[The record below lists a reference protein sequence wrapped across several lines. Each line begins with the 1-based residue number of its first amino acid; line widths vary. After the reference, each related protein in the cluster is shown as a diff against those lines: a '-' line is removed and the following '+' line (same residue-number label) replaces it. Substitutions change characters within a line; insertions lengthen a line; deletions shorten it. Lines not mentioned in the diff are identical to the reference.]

1 MTSKIR
7 SAANIRSQHSNLK
20 PLTDGEFDAKYA
32 RCRRT
37 GKTAKDHKS
46 GAWKSRFNNRT
57 RRIRRTSSNKLGAQD
72 NRSVEFWLGTDA

>member
-7 SAANIRSQHSNLK
+7 SAANIAAQHSNLK
-20 PLTDGEFDAKYA
+20 PLTDGELEAKYA

-46 GAWKSRFNNRT
+46 GAWRT
-57 RRIRRTSSNKLGAQD
+57 RFVNRERPIRRTSSNRLGGQD
-72 NRSVEFWLGTDA
+72 NRSVEFWQG